1 MHDRSAAS
9 AHARRPATV
18 SIDVV
23 LCAPRR
29 RHLSVLLTRPRERD
43 RWALPHAA
51 YIPGE
56 SPKNTAAQIARRA
69 LDGQPVCLEQFGVF
83 ADGRNRSAAYLS
95 IGFVGATC
103 ERLGGSTVRAAW
115 FSFRDL
121 PPMQERHVLMIN
133 AAMAALRDRMDF
145 TPIAFG
151 LVPTS
156 FTLGALQSAYE
167 LLLNQRLHKA
177 VFGARSMLPAW

>member
-1 MHDRSAAS
+1 M
-9 AHARRPATV
+9 
-18 SIDVV
+18 
-23 LCAPRR
+23 
-29 RHLSVLLTRPRERD
+29 
-43 RWALPHAA
+43 
-51 YIPGE
+51 
-56 SPKNTAAQIARRA
+56 
-69 LDGQPVCLEQFGVF
+69 
-83 ADGRNRSAAYLS
+83 
-95 IGFVGATC
+95 
-103 ERLGGSTVRAAW
+103 RAAW

-167 LLLNQRLHKA
+167 LLLDQPLHKA
-177 VFGARSMLPAW
+177 SFRRALNAAGLVKPTARWHTEGRGRPAQLFTFTKREPALV